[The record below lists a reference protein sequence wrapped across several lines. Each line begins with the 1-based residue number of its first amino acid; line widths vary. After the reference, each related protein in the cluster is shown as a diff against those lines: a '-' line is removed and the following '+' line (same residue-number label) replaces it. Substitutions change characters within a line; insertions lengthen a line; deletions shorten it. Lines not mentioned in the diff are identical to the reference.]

1 MAQQWDL
8 HAVTELLEKFA
19 STDLASLT
27 ITDGPFS
34 LSLEAKGAPP
44 KTQPGETA
52 PRPVPKGLASEP
64 ALQEPVPKGPASE
77 AKADLEGKIVRSPLV
92 GTFYAAAAPDQ
103 PPFVQPGSRVKKGDV
118 LFVIESMKL
127 MNEIQSDCDGEVTQ
141 ILVENAQGVEY
152 NQPVLVI
159 K

>member
-19 STDLASLT
+19 SADLASLT
-27 ITDGPFS
+27 ITDGAFS
-34 LSLEAKGAPP
+34 LSLEAKGAAP
-44 KTQPGETA
+44 KAQPGEAA
-52 PRPVPKGLASEP
+52 PKPAPQRLAAGP
-64 ALQEPVPKGPASE
+64 ALEESAPAGPASE
-77 AKADLEGKIVRSPLV
+77 AKADLEGKVVRSPLV